1 MENKIFK
8 VKAGVSRSIVLRED
22 EIWLSEKS
30 IGNIEKFEKAVNKTG
45 LLKTAYKIP
54 LSSVF
59 HVSYNEASEKAEVE
73 YINEKGKKKFVEIN
87 FNDKALSNQFGE
99 YLGEKLGFEKTSTQE
114 NRLIP
119 LLLNSFYLVI
129 TVFLT
134 VYFGTHDSSALDSG
148 SRKGSTVRAIMKLIV
163 DTVGHTGVFI
173 IGGLISILVVY
184 NLYKRFKN
192 PSNEVSYKK
201 QESNT
206 SEVI

>member
-1 MENKIFK
+1 MENKIYQ

-22 EIWLSEKS
+22 EIWLSESS

-45 LLKTAYKIP
+45 LLKRAYKIP

-99 YLGEKLGFEKTSTQE
+99 YLGEKLGFERTSTQE

-119 LLLNSFYLVI
+119 LLLNSFYLVLS
-129 TVFLT
+129 VFLT
-134 VYFGTHDSSALDSG
+134 VALGISDDSSVFDSG

-173 IGGLISILVVY
+173 IGGLISILVAY

-201 QESNT
+201 Q
-206 SEVI
+206 

>member
-1 MENKIFK
+1 MENKIFE

-99 YLGEKLGFEKTSTQE
+99 YLGEKLGFERTSTQE

-119 LLLNSFYLVI
+119 LLLNSFYLVLS
-129 TVFLT
+129 VFLT
-134 VYFGTHDSSALDSG
+134 VALGISDDSSVFDSG
-148 SRKGSTVRAIMKLIV
+148 RRKGSTVRAIMKLIV

-173 IGGLISILVVY
+173 IGGLISILVAY

-201 QESNT
+201 Q
-206 SEVI
+206 